1 MTIAIPAQQER
12 DRRCLA
18 VLGTAHG
25 ALRTSFLSSVPKASP
40 RGSPLPVRRCVPVP
54 PRVLAPRFPPRAPA
68 ARGQQRLRRRLGGR
82 GHRSP
87 GRPEFAGG
95 VGGAARLGCGEV
107 RGVGLRAPGRD
118 PAGAVP
124 RPALYGRP
132 QRDLS
137 PSRGCSEAGRGC
149 PHPSPEP
156 HPRDQR
162 LALPCSGLGQRALLP
177 PP

>member
-87 GRPEFAGG
+87 GRSLLGVWGERPGWGVARCGAWVSGLQAETQQEPSPAPRSTAGLSVTFRPAG
-95 VGGAARLGCGEV
+95 DALK
-107 RGVGLRAPGRD
+107 

-124 RPALYGRP
+124 ILP
-132 QRDLS
+132 LS
-137 PSRGCSEAGRGC
+137 RTRGT
-149 PHPSPEP
+149 
-156 HPRDQR
+156 R

>member
-1 MTIAIPAQQER
+1 M
-12 DRRCLA
+12 
-18 VLGTAHG
+18 
-25 ALRTSFLSSVPKASP
+25 LSSARHCA
-40 RGSPLPVRRCVPVP
+40 RGLAYLLSLLGPESEP
-54 PRVLAPRFPPRAPA
+54 PRQPPSRPQVRACSAASVSAEVSAARSGRQRAAEAPPAAGGPRAP
-68 ARGQQRLRRRLGGR
+68 L
-82 GHRSP
+82 S
-87 GRPEFAGG
+87 RPEFAGG